1 MHRLEMSD
9 PRELSGHV
17 TASLSTSSLPT
28 IDVRTIASG
37 ARHHGPFGPEAS
49 QAGLRDMEPPPLFSN
64 GVSRY
69 SLLDGDN
76 HARSAFA
83 WMLEP
88 SPRGGR
94 DGSPNPADRLS
105 AAHLHAAQD
114 VLERRL
120 DLRLELRDLLPAH
133 EDSISLVEFEELL
146 QRWEPPSKGAEKAL
160 RGVGAGGRNGG
171 ALTR

>member
-1 MHRLEMSD
+1 MLGRYQDDLA
-9 PRELSGHV
+9 L
-17 TASLSTSSLPT
+17 
-28 IDVRTIASG
+28 
-37 ARHHGPFGPEAS
+37 
-49 QAGLRDMEPPPLFSN
+49 QAPPAP
-64 GVSRY
+64 
-69 SLLDGDN
+69 DTN

-146 QRWEPPSKGAEKAL
+146 QRWEPTSNKAKTL
-160 RGVGAGGRNGG
+160 ASISDARTHRVVGAGGRNGG

>member
-1 MHRLEMSD
+1 
-9 PRELSGHV
+9 
-17 TASLSTSSLPT
+17 
-28 IDVRTIASG
+28 
-37 ARHHGPFGPEAS
+37 
-49 QAGLRDMEPPPLFSN
+49 
-64 GVSRY
+64 
-69 SLLDGDN
+69 
-76 HARSAFA
+76 
-83 WMLEP
+83 MLEP

-105 AAHLHAAQD
+105 AAHLQAAQD

-146 QRWEPPSKGAEKAL
+146 QRWEPPSARAKAKTLTSISDARTL

>member
-49 QAGLRDMEPPPLFSN
+49 QA
-64 GVSRY
+64 
-69 SLLDGDN
+69 
-76 HARSAFA
+76 
-83 WMLEP
+83 
-88 SPRGGR
+88 
-94 DGSPNPADRLS
+94 
-105 AAHLHAAQD
+105 AQD

-146 QRWEPPSKGAEKAL
+146 QRWEPPSSKAKTLKSLSDARTL

>member
-1 MHRLEMSD
+1 MSD

-37 ARHHGPFGPEAS
+37 
-49 QAGLRDMEPPPLFSN
+49 
-64 GVSRY
+64 
-69 SLLDGDN
+69 
-76 HARSAFA
+76 
-83 WMLEP
+83 
-88 SPRGGR
+88 
-94 DGSPNPADRLS
+94 
-105 AAHLHAAQD
+105 AQD

-146 QRWEPPSKGAEKAL
+146 QRWEPPSSAKARTL

>member
-17 TASLSTSSLPT
+17 TASLSTSSL
-28 IDVRTIASG
+28 
-37 ARHHGPFGPEAS
+37 
-49 QAGLRDMEPPPLFSN
+49 
-64 GVSRY
+64 
-69 SLLDGDN
+69 
-76 HARSAFA
+76 
-83 WMLEP
+83 

-146 QRWEPPSKGAEKAL
+146 QRWEPPSKAKSVTERTL

>member
-1 MHRLEMSD
+1 MLGRYQDDLA
-9 PRELSGHV
+9 L
-17 TASLSTSSLPT
+17 
-28 IDVRTIASG
+28 
-37 ARHHGPFGPEAS
+37 
-49 QAGLRDMEPPPLFSN
+49 QAPPAP
-64 GVSRY
+64 
-69 SLLDGDN
+69 DTN

-146 QRWEPPSKGAEKAL
+146 QRWEPPSKAKSVTERTL

-171 ALTR
+171 ALAR

>member
-1 MHRLEMSD
+1 MSD

-37 ARHHGPFGPEAS
+37 AR
-49 QAGLRDMEPPPLFSN
+49 
-64 GVSRY
+64 
-69 SLLDGDN
+69 
-76 HARSAFA
+76 
-83 WMLEP
+83 
-88 SPRGGR
+88 
-94 DGSPNPADRLS
+94 
-105 AAHLHAAQD
+105 QD

-146 QRWEPPSKGAEKAL
+146 QRWEPPSAKAKTLASLSDARKL

>member
-1 MHRLEMSD
+1 
-9 PRELSGHV
+9 
-17 TASLSTSSLPT
+17 
-28 IDVRTIASG
+28 
-37 ARHHGPFGPEAS
+37 
-49 QAGLRDMEPPPLFSN
+49 
-64 GVSRY
+64 
-69 SLLDGDN
+69 
-76 HARSAFA
+76 
-83 WMLEP
+83 MLEP

-146 QRWEPPSKGAEKAL
+146 QRWEPPSAKAKTLASLSDARKL

>member
-37 ARHHGPFGPEAS
+37 ARP
-49 QAGLRDMEPPPLFSN
+49 
-64 GVSRY
+64 
-69 SLLDGDN
+69 
-76 HARSAFA
+76 
-83 WMLEP
+83 
-88 SPRGGR
+88 
-94 DGSPNPADRLS
+94 

-146 QRWEPPSKGAEKAL
+146 QRWEPPSSKAKTLKSLTANTL